1 LEYCP
6 CGDIGDI
13 LKKERRFGEEV
24 ARIYISEIIL
34 ALEYLHSKGIIYRDL
49 KPDNIIL
56 DEQGHVKLT
65 DFGLSKEGVFDHYNS
80 LSFCGS
86 HAYLAPEMIHGKP
99 HGKSIDWYGLGA
111 ILYEFLVGVPPF
123 FDVKREQLYHNIK
136 CGPLKLPNFMSSE
149 A

>member
-1 LEYCP
+1 MEYCP

-65 DFGLSKEGVFDHYNS
+65 DFGLSKEIEEGDEKLTYT
-80 LSFCGS
+80 FCGTPQ
-86 HAYLAPEMIHGKP
+86 YLAPEIISKTGYNCM
-99 HGKSIDWYGLGA
+99 IDWWSLG
-111 ILYEFLVGVPPF
+111 ILMYEIVVGFPPF
-123 FDVKREQLYHNIK
+123 NHKSN
-136 CGPLKLPNFMSSE
+136 
-149 A
+149 